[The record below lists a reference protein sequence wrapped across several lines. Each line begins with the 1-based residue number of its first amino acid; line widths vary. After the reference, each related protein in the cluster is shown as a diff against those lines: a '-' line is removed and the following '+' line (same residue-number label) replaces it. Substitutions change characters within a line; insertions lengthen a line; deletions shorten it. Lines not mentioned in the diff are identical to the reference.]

1 MLLGMAA
8 SWKEE
13 PSRVCMKKGDDS
25 EGELQCE
32 CHDPTTVYSIHV
44 GTKGIFIE
52 VWVRIRHL
60 ARAAA

>member
-1 MLLGMAA
+1 MGIKSPAGCG
-8 SWKEE
+8 KEG
-13 PSRVCMKKGDDS
+13 VIGHCGVN
-25 EGELQCE
+25 
-32 CHDPTTVYSIHV
+32 DPITADSIHP

>member
-13 PSRVCMKKGDDS
+13 PSRVCMRKGDDS

-32 CHDPTTVYSIHV
+32 CYDPTTVCSSMLV
-44 GTKGIFIE
+44 QKVSLLRSG
-52 VWVRIRHL
+52 
-60 ARAAA
+60 

>member
-1 MLLGMAA
+1 MAA
-8 SWKEE
+8 RGNKE
-13 PSRVCMKKGDDS
+13 PSRVW
-25 EGELQCE
+25 EGGVIGHCGVN
-32 CHDPTTVYSIHV
+32 DPITADSIHP